1 MKKTVQVN
9 LSGQV
14 FTLDEDAYDLLSN
27 YLHQIGRLYDRSPG
41 KDEIITDIELRIA
54 ELLLEDMAD
63 NKQVV
68 TMKDVESVIKIMGR
82 PEEFEG
88 DDEFDEPLRE
98 SSRANDFNKKSL
110 YRDQDNAIAGGVC
123 AGIAHYL
130 GTRPSYVRFVMLIAL
145 VFAGSGFF
153 VYLLLWILVPAA
165 RTTAEKLSM
174 KGEPVNVNSIGRS
187 IEEEINNLGERI
199 SANGSGKK
207 FTRGLAS
214 GLDQFF
220 HFLAELLR
228 NIFLGLGKVFGVL
241 FLMVGLFSVVGLL
254 AAVFGV
260 ADFFHWGTDDWGNSM
275 SLYEFGDIVFSTS
288 EWFVS
293 AIVGLMIVVTIPFI
307 GLAYGGFSLLVPRFK
322 VPYLGVSLLGIWFI
336 GVAIVIFTAFGV
348 GREFSKE
355 DTSRSQ
361 LILADYGLDS
371 DTIVVELGAD
381 PFHVSSSRSYRSNRR
396 DFIMKM
402 EGDEILFGNISFEIE
417 EARGEEA
424 ILEILKSSQ
433 GASFDEARNKAAAID
448 YVAEI
453 DSNAIT
459 LDAFFRFPMKQL
471 LRDQDV
477 KISLKIP
484 EGKVVF
490 LAEGTQRIIDDIDN
504 IQDIYDPDM
513 VNHHWKM
520 TSRGLSCLDCTSRTQ
535 RTDGKYYEPEP
546 GTTII
551 IENN

>member
-54 ELLLEDMAD
+54 ELLLEKMED
-63 NKQVV
+63 NQQVV
-68 TMKDVESVIKIMGR
+68 TKKDVESVILIMGR
-82 PEEFEG
+82 PEEFES
-88 DDEFDEPLRE
+88 DESFEE
-98 SSRANDFNKKSL
+98 NTSTSYASTEFGKKRL
-110 YRDQDNAIAGGVC
+110 YRDQENGMAGGVC
-123 AGIAHYL
+123 AGIAHYF
-130 GTRPSYVRFVMLIAL
+130 GTEPLWIRLILLIAMI
-145 VFAGSGFF
+145 FGGTGFF
-153 VYLLLWILVPAA
+153 IYVLLWILVPPAHTA
-165 RTTAEKLSM
+165 AEKLSM
-174 KGEPVNVNSIGRS
+174 KGEPVNINSIGKT
-187 IEEEINNLGERI
+187 IEDEINNFGDRLPKD
-199 SANGSGKK
+199 GKK
-207 FTRGLAS
+207 FTRGVAS
-214 GLDQFF
+214 GLDRFF
-220 HFLAELLR
+220 HFIAELLR

-275 SLYEFGDIVFSTS
+275 SLYELGDIVFSTS

-293 AIVGLMIVVTIPFI
+293 ALIGLMIVVTIPFI
-307 GLAYGGFSLLVPRFK
+307 GLAYGGFSLLVPRFR

-355 DTSRSQ
+355 DTSKSQ
-361 LILADYGLDS
+361 LILSDYGLNS
-371 DTIVVELGAD
+371 DTIIVELGAD

-417 EARGEEA
+417 ESRSEEA
-424 ILEILKSSQ
+424 TLEILKSSQ

-477 KISLKIP
+477 RISLKIP
-484 EGKVVF
+484 EGKVVY
-490 LAEGTQRIIDDIDN
+490 LAEGVQRVIDDIDN
-504 IQDIYDPDM
+504 VQDIYDPDM

-520 TSRGLSCLDCTSRTQ
+520 TKRGLSCLDCTGRTQ
-535 RTDGKYYEPEP
+535 KVDGEYYEPES
-546 GTTII
+546 GVNII